1 KFYNIRILI
10 SSSLDGTI
18 RMWDTSSG
26 TCEIIIRFGLPINYI
41 KLIDDDIKLQEEFG
55 EQVPVILIE
64 GKVHDYWRVDLE
76 RFIKAVKA

>member
-1 KFYNIRILI
+1 MSDLKFE
-10 SSSLDGTI
+10 LD
-18 RMWDTSSG
+18 
-26 TCEIIIRFGLPINYI
+26 I
-41 KLIDDDIKLQEEFG
+41 KLIDNDAKLQEEFG

>member
-1 KFYNIRILI
+1 MSELKFE
-10 SSSLDGTI
+10 LD
-18 RMWDTSSG
+18 
-26 TCEIIIRFGLPINYI
+26 I

-76 RFIKAVKA
+76 RFEKALKT